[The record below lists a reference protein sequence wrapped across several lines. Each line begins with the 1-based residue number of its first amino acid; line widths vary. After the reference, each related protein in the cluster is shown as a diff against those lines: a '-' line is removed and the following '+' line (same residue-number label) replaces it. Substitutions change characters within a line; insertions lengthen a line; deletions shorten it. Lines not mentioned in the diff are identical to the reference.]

1 MVAHA
6 YKPSSQEKREWEVQG
21 QLGLHSKTLSKKK
34 KRKGNQ
40 KGKERMLGRK
50 EENTAG
56 DNNHGHFLMMYL
68 RKFNA
73 ILCYIAFL

>member
-1 MVAHA
+1 MLINLALRRKENWKFKA
-6 YKPSSQEKREWEVQG
+6 N
-21 QLGLHSKTLSKKK
+21 LGYIARLFQQKK